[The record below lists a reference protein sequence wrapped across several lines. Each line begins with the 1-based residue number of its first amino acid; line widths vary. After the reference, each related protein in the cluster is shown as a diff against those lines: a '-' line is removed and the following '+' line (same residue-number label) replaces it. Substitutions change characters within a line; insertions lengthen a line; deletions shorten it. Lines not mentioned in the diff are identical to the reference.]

1 MWAILLSLS
10 IGAAIGYFFKLSHK
24 QKKINSKV
32 QQFGVIF
39 LLFSM
44 GISAGANKSVVKN
57 LKNIGAV
64 SITFAI
70 LTSLFSII
78 LVFIVTNKFMKE
90 RDSK

>member
-1 MWAILLSLS
+1 MWIILLSLAA
-10 IGAAIGYFFKLSHK
+10 GAAIGYFLKLSNK

-44 GISAGANKSVVKN
+44 GISAGSNKSVIAN
-57 LKNIGAV
+57 LKSIG
-64 SITFAI
+64 STSLTFAV

-78 LVFIVTNKFMKE
+78 LVFIVTNKFMKGE
-90 RDSK
+90 DHK